1 MRAEPGYECLTFLYS
16 DEEGG
21 VAKDKNGNFRFI
33 RQPIIAWW
41 LGDEEERTT
50 PRPITVQGL
59 ALGGKY
65 QAVLCPDGSVK
76 AFGGITYESPED
88 WVKLTPHNK
97 EWLRWGSAVDDD
109 DLDDLAAE

>member
-1 MRAEPGYECLTFLYS
+1 
-16 DEEGG
+16 
-21 VAKDKNGNFRFI
+21 
-33 RQPIIAWW
+33 
-41 LGDEEERTT
+41 
-50 PRPITVQGL
+50 
-59 ALGGKY
+59 
-65 QAVLCPDGSVK
+65 VK